1 MLIFIFLRALMWI
14 SKNEYEIAKNKLTD
28 ILRNNPDNIIILNN
42 LSALNLYINNVDRA
56 YFEFKIILDSDQLNS
71 LNEVTSHNINVLT
84 DIFNLPKYQLK
95 DLN

>member
-1 MLIFIFLRALMWI
+1 MWI